1 MDKIDKF
8 IQFLFERIDDDA
20 ISVSKKMKYGH
31 RYYYLYLN
39 LDSEE
44 DNRFGINITS
54 SMSIIIDNR
63 NKCIEVNSINE
74 LVIESE
80 ELVSKWSDI
89 FEEYISSNL
98 DENIQDAINMT
109 LSNAKD
115 KSLLREYQMEK
126 IFKKDDTI

>member
-1 MDKIDKF
+1 MEKIDKF

-31 RYYYLYLN
+31 RYYYLFLN
-39 LDSEE
+39 LDGEE
-44 DNRFGINITS
+44 DNRFGMAS
-54 SMSIIIDNR
+54 SMTITIDNR
-63 NKCIEVNSINE
+63 NKCIEVSSINE

-89 FEEYISSNL
+89 LEEYILNNL

-115 KSLLREYQMEK
+115 KSLLREYQIGK
-126 IFKKDDTI
+126 IFKKNDTI

>member
-1 MDKIDKF
+1 
-8 IQFLFERIDDDA
+8 
-20 ISVSKKMKYGH
+20 
-31 RYYYLYLN
+31 
-39 LDSEE
+39 
-44 DNRFGINITS
+44 
-54 SMSIIIDNR
+54 
-63 NKCIEVNSINE
+63 VN
-74 LVIESE
+74 
-80 ELVSKWSDI
+80 KWSDI

>member
-8 IQFLFERIDDDA
+8 IQFLFERIDDDV
-20 ISVSKKMKYGH
+20 ISVSKKLKYGH
-31 RYYYLYLN
+31 RYYHLYLN
-39 LDSEE
+39 LEGEE
-44 DNRFGINITS
+44 DNRFGMATIS
-54 SMSIIIDNR
+54 SLSIIIDNR

-80 ELVSKWSDI
+80 ELVNKWSDI
-89 FEEYISSNL
+89 FEEYISNNL
-98 DENIQDAINMT
+98 DENIQDAINAT

>member
-20 ISVSKKMKYGH
+20 ISLSKKVKYGH
-31 RYYYLYLN
+31 RYYYLFLN
-39 LDSEE
+39 LEKEE
-44 DNRFGINITS
+44 SRFGINLIS

-80 ELVSKWSDI
+80 ELVNKWSDI
-89 FEEYISSNL
+89 FEEYISNNL
-98 DENIQDAINMT
+98 DENIQDVINAT
-109 LSNAKD
+109 LSNSKD

-126 IFKKDDTI
+126 ILNKDDTI